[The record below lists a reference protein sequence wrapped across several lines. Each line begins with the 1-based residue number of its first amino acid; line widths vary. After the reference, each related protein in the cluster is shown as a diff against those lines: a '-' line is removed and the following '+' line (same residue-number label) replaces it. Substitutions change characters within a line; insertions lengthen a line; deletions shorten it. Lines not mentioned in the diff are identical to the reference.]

1 MKGRKIVYFILMFLP
16 LVATLVLLPL
26 FPEQIPA
33 HYGADGLVTRW
44 GSKWELIILP
54 AATLLMA
61 GFFPLVAKLVRAAE
75 PDGKN
80 NEKVLLVSG
89 CATLLLFNVMTG
101 YFLYTAYHQLENL
114 SEFPV
119 DINRIVFVALG
130 IVLIIV
136 GNVMPKA
143 RMNSL
148 CGLRTPWSMKNEV
161 TWKKCQRFGG
171 ISFIV
176 AGAAMAVVSL
186 LTHGWSC
193 FAWAMGILLIVAVVD
208 VIYTY
213 RVAKCI

>member
-1 MKGRKIVYFILMFLP
+1 MKGKKIVYFILMFLP
-16 LVATLVLLPL
+16 LVATLVLLPF

-33 HYGADGLVTRW
+33 HYGADNQVTRW
-44 GSKWELIILP
+44 GSKWELLIFP
-54 AATLLMA
+54 AVTLLMA

-80 NEKVLLVSG
+80 NEKVLLISG

-101 YFLYTAYHQLENL
+101 YFLYTAYHQVVDL
-114 SEFPV
+114 SEVSV
-119 DINRIVFVALG
+119 DMNRIAFVALG

-136 GNVMPKA
+136 GNIMPKT

-148 CGLRTPWSMKNEV
+148 CGLRTPWSMKNEE
-161 TWKKCQRFGG
+161 TWKKSQRFGG

-176 AGAAMAVVSL
+176 AGAAMVVGSL
-186 LTHGWSC
+186 LMHGWSC
-193 FAWAMGILLIVAVVD
+193 FVWAMGILLVVAVVD

-213 RVAKCI
+213 RIWKSN

>member
-1 MKGRKIVYFILMFLP
+1 MKGKKIIYFILMILP

-80 NEKVLLVSG
+80 NEKVLLISG

-119 DINRIVFVALG
+119 DINRIVFVTLG

>member
-1 MKGRKIVYFILMFLP
+1 MKGKKIVYFILMFLP
-16 LVATLVLLPL
+16 LVATLVLLPF

-33 HYGADGLVTRW
+33 HYGADNQVTRW
-44 GSKWELIILP
+44 GSKWELLILP
-54 AATLLMA
+54 AVTLLMA
-61 GFFPLVAKLVRAAE
+61 GFFSLVTKLIRASE
-75 PDGKN
+75 PDGQN
-80 NEKVLLVSG
+80 NEKVLLISG

-101 YFLYTAYHQLENL
+101 YFLYTAYHQVVDL
-114 SEFPV
+114 SEVPV
-119 DINRIVFVALG
+119 DMNRIVFVALG

-161 TWKKCQRFGG
+161 TWKKSQRFGG
-171 ISFIV
+171 ISFVV
-176 AGAAMAVVSL
+176 AGAVMVVVSL
-186 LTHGWSC
+186 LTHGWIC
-193 FAWAMGILLIVAVVD
+193 FAWAMGILLSVAVVD

>member
-1 MKGRKIVYFILMFLP
+1 MKGKKIIYFILMILP

-80 NEKVLLVSG
+80 NEKVLLISG

-193 FAWAMGILLIVAVVD
+193 FAWAMGILLLVAVVD
-208 VIYTY
+208 VMYTY
-213 RVAKCI
+213 RVAKSN

>member
-1 MKGRKIVYFILMFLP
+1 MKGKKIVYFILMLLP
-16 LVATLVLLPL
+16 LVATLVLMPL

-101 YFLYTAYHQLENL
+101 YFLYTAYYQLENL
-114 SEFPV
+114 SEVPV
-119 DINRIVFVALG
+119 DMNRIVFVVLG

-193 FAWAMGILLIVAVVD
+193 FAWAMGILLLVAVVD

>member
-1 MKGRKIVYFILMFLP
+1 MKGKKIVYFILMFLP

-44 GSKWELIILP
+44 GSKWELLILP
-54 AATLLMA
+54 ATTLLMA

-80 NEKVLLVSG
+80 NEKVLLISG

-101 YFLYTAYHQLENL
+101 YFLYTAYHQIENL
-114 SEFPV
+114 SEFSV
-119 DINRIVFVALG
+119 DIYRIVFVALG

-161 TWKKCQRFGG
+161 TWKKSQRFGG

-176 AGAAMAVVSL
+176 VGAVMVVVSL
-186 LTHGWSC
+186 LTYGWSC
-193 FAWAMGILLIVAVVD
+193 FAWAMGILLLVAVVD

-213 RVAKCI
+213 RVAKSI

>member
-1 MKGRKIVYFILMFLP
+1 MKGKKIVYFILMFLP

-33 HYGADGLVTRW
+33 HYGADGQVTRW

-80 NEKVLLVSG
+80 NEKVLLISG

-161 TWKKCQRFGG
+161 TWKKSQRFGG
-171 ISFIV
+171 ISFVV
-176 AGAAMAVVSL
+176 AGAVMVVVSL
-186 LTHGWSC
+186 LTHGWIC
-193 FAWAMGILLIVAVVD
+193 FALAMGILLSVAVVD

>member
-16 LVATLVLLPL
+16 LVVTLVLLPL

-33 HYGADGLVTRW
+33 HYGADGQVTRW

-80 NEKVLLVSG
+80 NEKVLLISG

-161 TWKKCQRFGG
+161 TWKKSQRFGG

-176 AGAAMAVVSL
+176 AGVAMALISL

-213 RVAKCI
+213 RAAKCI

>member
-16 LVATLVLLPL
+16 LVVTLVLLPL

-80 NEKVLLVSG
+80 NEKVLLISG

-161 TWKKCQRFGG
+161 TWQKSQRFGG

-186 LTHGWSC
+186 LTNGWSC
-193 FAWAMGILLIVAVVD
+193 FACAMGILLLVAVVD

-213 RVAKCI
+213 RVAKNI

>member
-1 MKGRKIVYFILMFLP
+1 MKGKKIVYFILMFLP

-44 GSKWELIILP
+44 GSKWELLILP
-54 AATLLMA
+54 VATLLMA

-80 NEKVLLVSG
+80 NEKVLLISG

-161 TWKKCQRFGG
+161 TWKKSQRFGG

-176 AGAAMAVVSL
+176 AGAVMAVVSL

>member
-1 MKGRKIVYFILMFLP
+1 MKGKKIVYFILMFLP
-16 LVATLVLLPL
+16 LVATLVLLPV

-33 HYGADGLVTRW
+33 HYGADGQVTRW
-44 GSKWELIILP
+44 GSKWELLLFP

-61 GFFPLVAKLVRAAE
+61 GFFPLVAKLVRASE
-75 PDGKN
+75 PDGQN
-80 NEKVLLVSG
+80 NEKVLLISG

-136 GNVMPKA
+136 GNIMPKA

-161 TWKKCQRFGG
+161 TWKKSQRFGG

-176 AGAAMAVVSL
+176 AGAAMVVVSL

-193 FAWAMGILLIVAVVD
+193 FAWAMGILLVVAVVD

-213 RVAKCI
+213 RVAKGN

>member
-1 MKGRKIVYFILMFLP
+1 MKGKKIVYFILMFLP

-75 PDGKN
+75 PGGKN
-80 NEKVLLVSG
+80 NEKVLLISG

-101 YFLYTAYHQLENL
+101 YFLYTAYYQLENL

-161 TWKKCQRFGG
+161 TWKKSQRFGG
-171 ISFIV
+171 ISFVV
-176 AGAAMAVVSL
+176 AGAVMVVVSL
-186 LTHGWSC
+186 LTHGWIC
-193 FAWAMGILLIVAVVD
+193 FAWAMGILLSVAVVD

>member
-1 MKGRKIVYFILMFLP
+1 MKGKKIVYFILMFLP
-16 LVATLVLLPL
+16 LVVTLVLLPL

-33 HYGADGLVTRW
+33 HYGADGQVTRW

-80 NEKVLLVSG
+80 NEKVLLISG

-114 SEFPV
+114 FEFSV

>member
-1 MKGRKIVYFILMFLP
+1 MKGKKIVYFILMFLP
-16 LVATLVLLPL
+16 LVATLVLLPF

-33 HYGADGLVTRW
+33 HYGADNQVTRW
-44 GSKWELIILP
+44 GSKWELLIFP

-75 PDGKN
+75 PGGKN
-80 NEKVLLVSG
+80 NEKVLLISG

-101 YFLYTAYHQLENL
+101 YFLYTAYYQLENL

-161 TWKKCQRFGG
+161 TWKKSQRFGG
-171 ISFIV
+171 ISFVV
-176 AGAAMAVVSL
+176 AGAVMVVVSL
-186 LTHGWSC
+186 LTHGWIC
-193 FAWAMGILLIVAVVD
+193 FAWAMGILLSVAVVD

>member
-80 NEKVLLVSG
+80 NVKVLLISG
-89 CATLLLFNVMTG
+89 CATLLLFNVMAG
-101 YFLYTAYHQLENL
+101 YFLYTAYHQLGNL
-114 SEFPV
+114 SEFPG

-161 TWKKCQRFGG
+161 TWKKSQRFGG

-176 AGAAMAVVSL
+176 TGAAMVVVSL
-186 LTHGWSC
+186 LTRGWSC
-193 FAWAMGILLIVAVVD
+193 FACAMGILLLVAVVD

-213 RVAKCI
+213 KAAKCY

>member
-16 LVATLVLLPL
+16 LVATLVLLPI

-80 NEKVLLVSG
+80 NEKVLLISG

>member
-1 MKGRKIVYFILMFLP
+1 MKGKKIVYFILMFLP

-80 NEKVLLVSG
+80 NEKVLLISG

-114 SEFPV
+114 SEFPMDV
-119 DINRIVFVALG
+119 NRIVFVALG

-136 GNVMPKA
+136 GNIMPKA

-161 TWKKCQRFGG
+161 TWKKSQRFGG

-176 AGAAMAVVSL
+176 AGAAMVVVSL
-186 LTHGWSC
+186 LTHGWNC
-193 FAWAMGILLIVAVVD
+193 FAWAMGILLLVAVVD

>member
-1 MKGRKIVYFILMFLP
+1 MKGKKIVYFILMFLP

-44 GSKWELIILP
+44 GSKWELLILP

-75 PDGKN
+75 PGGKN
-80 NEKVLLVSG
+80 NEKVLLISG

-161 TWKKCQRFGG
+161 TWKKSQRFGG
-171 ISFIV
+171 ISFVV
-176 AGAAMAVVSL
+176 AGAVMVVVSL
-186 LTHGWSC
+186 LTHRWIC
-193 FAWAMGILLIVAVVD
+193 FAWAMGILLSVAVVD

>member
-16 LVATLVLLPL
+16 LVVTLVLLPF

-33 HYGADGLVTRW
+33 HYRADHQVTRW
-44 GSKWELIILP
+44 GSKWELLILP

-80 NEKVLLVSG
+80 NEKVLLISG

-161 TWKKCQRFGG
+161 TWKKSQRFGG
-171 ISFIV
+171 ISFVV
-176 AGAAMAVVSL
+176 AGAVMVVVSL
-186 LTHGWSC
+186 LTHGWIC
-193 FAWAMGILLIVAVVD
+193 FALAMGILLSVAVVD

>member
-1 MKGRKIVYFILMFLP
+1 MKGKKIVYFILMFLP

-33 HYGADGLVTRW
+33 HYGADGQVTRW

-80 NEKVLLVSG
+80 NEKILLISG

-161 TWKKCQRFGG
+161 TWKKSQRFGG
-171 ISFIV
+171 ISFVV
-176 AGAAMAVVSL
+176 AGVAMAVVSL
-186 LTHGWSC
+186 LTHGWIC
-193 FAWAMGILLIVAVVD
+193 FALAMGILLIVAVVD

>member
-1 MKGRKIVYFILMFLP
+1 MKGKKIVYFILMFLP
-16 LVATLVLLPL
+16 LVATLVLMPF

-75 PDGKN
+75 PGGKN
-80 NEKVLLVSG
+80 NEKVLLISG

-161 TWKKCQRFGG
+161 TWKKSQQFGG
-171 ISFIV
+171 ISFVV
-176 AGAAMAVVSL
+176 AGAVMVVVSL
-186 LTHGWSC
+186 LTHGWIC
-193 FAWAMGILLIVAVVD
+193 LAWAMGILLSVAVVD